1 MVVLLLLEVWVGP
14 PLRGFRREW
23 EDGKSLG
30 VARHR
35 HRPCIG
41 QGWRL
46 ATAWWH
52 WWCSLA
58 VRSRICASVGG
69 ALCAVRCPRKQ
80 GSSGDEGLRR
90 SIRVARGSAPPP
102 PQRQQPQQQE
112 QPLSLSR
119 LSEGVVAL
127 VVFVGGALAY
137 LRERRRRTVR
147 RPVPSQARQQR
158 RRGLRRSI
166 RVARGS
172 RSGSSRS
179 SRSSPCR
186 CLGCRCLGSIG
197 RSEHR
202 EQPTRAMG
210 RGCGRC
216 AEVKERWRREPA
228 SHLLHHTTQR
238 QRRHSA
244 QLHPCSWGVKQKTPH
259 VSTTKIASLV
269 FQECCLPSALA

>member
-1 MVVLLLLEVWVGP
+1 MVVQLLLEVWVGP

-23 EDGKSLG
+23 EDGQSLR
-30 VARHR
+30 VARHDY
-35 HRPCIG
+35 RPCTG

-46 ATAWWH
+46 ATAWWR

-80 GSSGDEGLRR
+80 GSSGDE
-90 SIRVARGSAPPP
+90 
-102 PQRQQPQQQE
+102 
-112 QPLSLSR
+112 
-119 LSEGVVAL
+119 
-127 VVFVGGALAY
+127 
-137 LRERRRRTVR
+137 
-147 RPVPSQARQQR
+147 
-158 RRGLRRSI
+158 GLRRSI

-244 QLHPCSWGVKQKTPH
+244 QLHPCSWGVKQKQTPH

>member
-1 MVVLLLLEVWVGP
+1 MPPPTIATNGRSIIIGGLGWPSIAGFSKGVGGRAKP
-14 PLRGFRREW
+14 ASSPTRLQTLHW
-23 EDGKSLG
+23 
-30 VARHR
+30 
-35 HRPCIG
+35 P
-41 QGWRL
+41 RL
-46 ATAWWH
+46 A
-52 WWCSLA
+52 
-58 VRSRICASVGG
+58 
-69 ALCAVRCPRKQ
+69 P
-80 GSSGDEGLRR
+80 GD
-90 SIRVARGSAPPP
+90 
-102 PQRQQPQQQE
+102 
-112 QPLSLSR
+112 
-119 LSEGVVAL
+119 GVVAL

-244 QLHPCSWGVKQKTPH
+244 QLHPCSWGVKQKQTPH

>member
-35 HRPCIG
+35 HRPCTG

-158 RRGLRRSI
+158 RRGTAAVYS
-166 RVARGS
+166 S
-172 RSGSSRS
+172 SSRLPQ
-179 SRSSPCR
+179 RQQPQQQ
-186 CLGCRCLGSIG
+186 
-197 RSEHR
+197 
-202 EQPTRAMG
+202 EQPLSLSRLSLSRLDRPQRASRAADACDGARM
-210 RGCGRC
+210 R
-216 AEVKERWRREPA
+216 
-228 SHLLHHTTQR
+228 
-238 QRRHSA
+238 
-244 QLHPCSWGVKQKTPH
+244 
-259 VSTTKIASLV
+259 
-269 FQECCLPSALA
+269 